1 MNHISSDIFEIEG
14 EKLLL
19 IRLFVGLER
28 EEQFYVMLRIE
39 L

>member
-1 MNHISSDIFEIEG
+1 MNHISGDIFEIEG
-14 EKLLL
+14 EKPLL

-28 EEQFYVMLRIE
+28 EERFDIRLRIE